1 MKSSK
6 QFKLR
11 NFLFLSFMIHLI
23 IVQASGH
30 WLMDKKKQ
38 VIPIQV
44 KFLESKVEK
53 KESFKKIEEEI
64 VDIPKP
70 KKMEKPTTP
79 EILSEYNSKA
89 HGNKSKAQKGKYK
102 STEILLPQKKSKLRS
117 IIKKKTVKKK
127 KIEKKILITKKAAK
141 KEKLKEKEKEKKPM
155 VLKGLFK
162 QEEDLKKDEKENQ
175 NSLFKG
181 FDPEKFA
188 KLDTRDKED
197 ESDTETVSL
206 DSQEFKYASYF
217 SSIKKQIES
226 VWSYPEQAATRG
238 LQGQLLL
245 QFILDR
251 SGKLVDI
258 SLVHSSEHEIL
269 DNAAL
274 DAVKTASPYNPF
286 PEKIQKNK
294 LKIIASFKYK
304 PFYTSYQ

>member
-1 MKSSK
+1 
-6 QFKLR
+6 
-11 NFLFLSFMIHLI
+11 MIHLI

-30 WLMDKKKQ
+30 WLMDKKKL

-44 KFLESKVEK
+44 KFVKSEVEK
-53 KESFKKIEEEI
+53 NEDLKWIEGEI

-70 KKMEKPTTP
+70 KKMEKPTTTKV
-79 EILSEYNSKA
+79 LSEYSSRA
-89 HGNKSKAQKGKYK
+89 HGNKSAVKKDKYK
-102 STEILLPQKKSKLRS
+102 STETLLPQKKSKLRS
-117 IIKKKTVKKK
+117 TVKKK
-127 KIEKKILITKKAAK
+127 TIKKKKRERKILITKKAA
-141 KEKLKEKEKEKKPM
+141 EKEEFKENEKNPM

-162 QEEDLKKDEKENQ
+162 QEEDLKKDETENQ

-188 KLDTRDKED
+188 KLDTGDKED

-217 SSIKKQIES
+217 SSIKRQIES
-226 VWSYPEQAATRG
+226 VWSYPEQAVARG

-251 SGKLVDI
+251 SGKIVDI

-274 DAVKTASPYNPF
+274 DAVKNASPYNPF

-294 LKIIASFKYK
+294 LRIIASFKYK

>member
-1 MKSSK
+1 V
-6 QFKLR
+6 KL
-11 NFLFLSFMIHLI
+11 
-23 IVQASGH
+23 VEPEV
-30 WLMDKKKQ
+30 KKNENLKR
-38 VIPIQV
+38 
-44 KFLESKVEK
+44 
-53 KESFKKIEEEI
+53 IEEEI
-64 VDIPKP
+64 VAIPKP
-70 KKMEKPTTP
+70 KKMEKPTTS
-79 EILSEYNSKA
+79 ERLSENNSKA
-89 HGNKSKAQKGKYK
+89 HANKSIVQKDKYK
-102 STEILLPQKKSKLRS
+102 STETLLPQKKSKLRAA
-117 IIKKKTVKKK
+117 VKKRKIKNK
-127 KIEKKILITKKAAK
+127 KSAKKILIAKKVAK
-141 KEKLKEKEKEKKPM
+141 KEELKEKEKNPM

-162 QEEDLKKDEKENQ
+162 QEGYLKKNETENQ

-181 FDPEKFA
+181 FDPEKFV

-197 ESDTETVSL
+197 ESYTETVSL

-226 VWSYPEQAATRG
+226 VWSYPEQAVTRG

-258 SLVHSSEHEIL
+258 SLVNSSEHEIL

-304 PFYTSYQ
+304 PFYTSYK

>member
-6 QFKLR
+6 RFKLR

-23 IVQASGH
+23 IVEASGH

-44 KFLESKVEK
+44 KFVKPEVK
-53 KESFKKIEEEI
+53 KNENLKRTEEEF
-64 VDIPKP
+64 VAIPKP
-70 KKMEKPTTP
+70 EKMKKPTTP
-79 EILSEYNSKA
+79 EILSEHNSKA
-89 HGNKSKAQKGKYK
+89 HGNKSIVQKGKYK
-102 STEILLPQKKSKLRS
+102 STEILLPQKKSKIRVAVKKKT
-117 IIKKKTVKKK
+117 IKKKKS
-127 KIEKKILITKKAAK
+127 EKKILSTKKVPE
-141 KEKLKEKEKEKKPM
+141 KEELKEKEKNPM

-162 QEEDLKKDEKENQ
+162 REEDLKKNEMENQ

-217 SSIKKQIES
+217 SSIKRQIES
-226 VWSYPEQAATRG
+226 VWSYPEEAAKRG

-251 SGKLVDI
+251 SGKLIDI
-258 SLVHSSEHEIL
+258 SLVNSSENEIL

-294 LKIIASFKYK
+294 LRIIASFKYK
-304 PFYTSYQ
+304 PFHTSYK

>member
-6 QFKLR
+6 RFKLR
-11 NFLFLSFMIHLI
+11 YFLFLSLMIHLI
-23 IVQASGH
+23 IVEASGH

-44 KFLESKVEK
+44 KFVKPEVK
-53 KESFKKIEEEI
+53 KNENLKRVEEEI
-64 VDIPKP
+64 VAIPKP

-79 EILSEYNSKA
+79 EILSEYKSEA
-89 HGNKSKAQKGKYK
+89 HGNKNIVQKGKYK
-102 STEILLPQKKSKLRS
+102 STENLLPQKKSKLRAAV
-117 IIKKKTVKKK
+117 KKKTIEKKK
-127 KIEKKILITKKAAK
+127 SEKKILITKKVVE
-141 KEKLKEKEKEKKPM
+141 KEELTEKEKNPM

-162 QEEDLKKDEKENQ
+162 QEEDLEKNETKNQ

-188 KLDTRDKED
+188 KMDTRDKEN

-217 SSIKKQIES
+217 SSIKRQIES

-238 LQGQLLL
+238 LQRQLLL

-258 SLVHSSEHEIL
+258 SSVISSEHEIF

-286 PEKIQKNK
+286 PEKIQENK
-294 LKIIASFKYK
+294 LKIIASFKNK
-304 PFYTSYQ
+304 PFYTSYK

>member
-6 QFKLR
+6 RFKLR
-11 NFLFLSFMIHLI
+11 YFLFLSLMIHLI
-23 IVQASGH
+23 IVEASGH

-44 KFLESKVEK
+44 KFVKPEVK
-53 KESFKKIEEEI
+53 KNENLKRVEEEI
-64 VDIPKP
+64 VAIPKP

-79 EILSEYNSKA
+79 KILSEYNGKA
-89 HGNKSKAQKGKYK
+89 HGNKRIVQKGKYK
-102 STEILLPQKKSKLRS
+102 STETLLPQKKSKLRAVVKKKT
-117 IIKKKTVKKK
+117 IKKKKS
-127 KIEKKILITKKAAK
+127 EKKILITKKVAE
-141 KEKLKEKEKEKKPM
+141 KEELKEKEKNPM

-162 QEEDLKKDEKENQ
+162 QEEDLKKNETENQ

-197 ESDTETVSL
+197 ESNTETVSL
-206 DSQEFKYASYF
+206 DSQEFKYASYL
-217 SSIKKQIES
+217 SSIKRQIES
-226 VWSYPEQAATRG
+226 VWSYPEQAAIRG

-258 SLVHSSEHEIL
+258 FLVNSSDHEIL

-274 DAVKTASPYNPF
+274 DAVKTASPYSPF
-286 PEKIQKNK
+286 PGKIQKNK
-294 LKIIASFKYK
+294 LRIIASFKYK
-304 PFYTSYQ
+304 PFDTSYK

>member
-1 MKSSK
+1 
-6 QFKLR
+6 
-11 NFLFLSFMIHLI
+11 MIHLI
-23 IVQASGH
+23 IVQASDN
-30 WLMDKKKQ
+30 WLMDNKKP

-44 KFLESKVEK
+44 TFVKSEVK
-53 KESFKKIEEEI
+53 KNETLKWLKGEI

-79 EILSEYNSKA
+79 EILSEHNSKA
-89 HGNKSKAQKGKYK
+89 RGNKSAVKKGKYK
-102 STEILLPQKKSKLRS
+102 STETRSLQKKSKLRPA
-117 IIKKKTVKKK
+117 VKKK
-127 KIEKKILITKKAAK
+127 KIKKKKSEKKILITKKVAEK
-141 KEKLKEKEKEKKPM
+141 KELKEKEKKPM

-162 QEEDLKKDEKENQ
+162 QEENPKKNEKENQ

-188 KLDTRDKED
+188 KLDTGDKED

-206 DSQEFKYASYF
+206 DSQDFKYASYF
-217 SSIKKQIES
+217 SSIKGQIEA
-226 VWSYPEQAATRG
+226 VWSYPEQAITGG
-238 LQGQLLL
+238 LEGELML

-251 SGKLVDI
+251 SGKIIDI
-258 SLVHSSEHEIL
+258 SLVHSSEHKIL

-294 LKIIASFKYK
+294 LRIIASFKYK
-304 PFYTSYQ
+304 PFFTSYQ